1 MAEYLNKYDTTA
13 QYTAESNDRAA
24 LGETV
29 SLVTLDGKVYYDR
42 STVKIG
48 DKVYNVV
55 KMPDGKRWLA
65 QNLDWVPNGV
75 TLIRSAAEFVTDAPA
90 CSYYNYTNNGRG
102 LSYNAQALNVISQSL
117 PEGWRVASPDDWN
130 TLMTAIGGNTVAN
143 LRKIRSTEHWPT
155 SQGTDE
161 LGLNI
166 EPNGDSRWD
175 LPDSAYF
182 LGGVAYIRTTG
193 SKRARLSDNE
203 ILGIG
208 TTNTTSV
215 IPIRLVKG

>member
-13 QYTAESNDRAA
+13 QYTAESNDRASI
-24 LGETV
+24 GETV

-75 TLIRSAAEFVTDAPA
+75 TLITSDSEYNANVPQ
-90 CSYYNYTNNGRG
+90 CSYYKYTNNGRG
-102 LSYNAQALNVISQSL
+102 LSYNRLSLNIITQSL

-161 LGLNI
+161 LGLNLV
-166 EPNGDSRWD
+166 PNGDERWD
-175 LPDSAYF
+175 WPNSGYL
-182 LGGVAYIRTTG
+182 LGGVAYIRTTDD
-193 SKRARLSDNE
+193 KRARLSDNE
-203 ILGIG
+203 TLGVASTG
-208 TTNTTSV
+208 TTSMLT
-215 IPIRLVKG
+215 IRLVKG